1 MILFSKDSRPK
12 QFYGNVIS
20 NIQGPDYYAM
30 QCSLE
35 MEKMKMTKNI
45 KRKIQSDFDTKV
57 AQKRKER
64 YKSQS

>member
-45 KRKIQSDFDTKV
+45 KKKNL
-57 AQKRKER
+57 E
-64 YKSQS
+64 